1 MKKAKPKMKTK
12 MKTDDKLVHVIEEQ
26 LLRVRKTDETEEE
39 EEEEY
44 TVYCTQVAQ
53 AATVLQESGA
63 TRLAWTAVDIL
74 PLSMPGEMMVI
85 NLKLSTEA
93 RRSTESWRTSMT
105 LISSRLET

>member
-1 MKKAKPKMKTK
+1 

-63 TRLAWTAVDIL
+63 TRLA
-74 PLSMPGEMMVI
+74 
-85 NLKLSTEA
+85 
-93 RRSTESWRTSMT
+93 
-105 LISSRLET
+105 